1 VTILVTGATRNIGR
15 SITRGTAGHA
25 RPRAC
30 WRAGRGTHRQS
41 GRDGGPV
48 GRTERRTVQL

>member
-1 VTILVTGATRNIGR
+1 MTVLVTGATGNIGR
-15 SITRGTAGHA
+15 SIARGTAGHA

-41 GRDGGPV
+41 GHDDGPA
-48 GRTERRTVQL
+48 GRTERRTVPL